1 MNSKASSWFTSFFLL
16 ILLCKCSTLSVNNTT
31 DVLSLLALKDQIQG
45 GLSSWNQSVHFCQWQ
60 GIICS
65 KLHHDRIIS
74 LNLSSQGL
82 VGSISPHIGNLSF
95 LRVLHL
101 GENKFHG
108 SIPPQIGQLFRLQH
122 LNMRNNSFT
131 GKIPMNLSQCKDLNL
146 IYLGENSLT
155 GSIPAELGSFQK
167 LKSLY
172 LGSNTLSGEIPASFG
187 NLSSLEYFNIGSNN
201 LEGNIPETLGRL
213 SKLTTFIVEYNNLS
227 GQVPSLI
234 YNISSI
240 TEFSIIQ
247 NNLSG
252 SLPPNLG
259 NTLPKLVEFMATGN
273 SFSGP
278 FPRSLNNATMLR
290 LFDVMDNFL
299 TGKVPSDLGALQ
311 NLELFIISNNLQLGT
326 GESEDLSF
334 ITSLTNATFLNSLV
348 ISYNNFGG
356 ALPVSVSNLTSLEQL
371 YVGHNPIVGTIPEA
385 IGELP
390 NLIALGLETAKF
402 HGSIPSSIGKMKLQ
416 RLILFENKL
425 TGPIPASLANIT
437 SLYELYLNDNRLEGS
452 IPLQFGGF
460 KFLNLLNISYNNLNG
475 TIPRQLFDIFSLT
488 SLSLSSNF
496 LTGSLPIEVGNLK
509 NLQLLDV
516 SGNKLSGKIP
526 STLGSCISIEVL
538 SLENN
543 SFEGRIPQSLTS
555 LKVVHEIDASSNNIS
570 GEIPKYFGDFQYLER
585 LNLSFNDLEGDVPKN
600 GIFQKANAVSVDGN
614 IKLCGGSKEL
624 NLVACRLDHSTK
636 KRSLGFILAISL
648 AVSFSVLGLLIYLII
663 YTKKKPQKTSSSNSS
678 RSTYLKVS
686 YGELLQATGGFSPDN
701 LIGEGSFGR
710 VYKGIL
716 DEGRLT
722 VAVKVFKLQQ
732 RGSLKTFN
740 AECESLRSIRHRNLV
755 KIITSCSS
763 TDFQGNDFKALVFE
777 FMPNG
782 NVETWLHPVGDREEN
797 QPRNLNLLQ
806 RLNIVIDVA
815 SALNY
820 LHHQCHI
827 SIIHRDLKP
836 SNVLLDN
843 DMVAHVS
850 DFGLAKL
857 LPGSAENL
865 NGNQSTSL
873 GVKGSIGYVPP
884 EYGMGGATTTQGDVY
899 SYGILLLELFTGR
912 RPTDEMFAE
921 GLDIHNFVR
930 TALPDQVH
938 EIVDPILI
946 SGERE
951 EEEEEEQAMLTCI
964 ASILRIGIV
973 CSAQTPWE
981 RKDMEEVD
989 TELHSIKEQYNAF
1002 LKKKYSL

>member
-1 MNSKASSWFTSFFLL
+1 MNSKASSSWLTSFLL
-16 ILLCKCSTLSVNNTT
+16 LMLLCKCSSLSVNKTT
-31 DVLSLLALKDQIQG
+31 DELSLLALKDQIQG

-60 GIICS
+60 GIKCS
-65 KLHHDRIIS
+65 KLHHDKIIS

-82 VGSISPHIGNLSF
+82 LGSISPHIGNFSF
-95 LRVLHL
+95 LRVLDL
-101 GENKFHG
+101 GDNKFHG
-108 SIPPQIGQLFRLQH
+108 PIPPEIGQLFRLQH
-122 LNMRNNSFT
+122 LNLRNNSFT
-131 GKIPMNLSQCKDLNL
+131 GKIPMNLTQCRDLNL
-146 IYLGENSLT
+146 IYLGENSLI
-155 GSIPAELGSFQK
+155 GSIPAEFGSFQK
-167 LKSLY
+167 LTSLY
-172 LGSNTLSGEIPASFG
+172 LGTNHLSGQIPASFG
-187 NLSSLEYFNIGSNN
+187 NLSYLDYLDIGSNT

-213 SKLTTFIVEYNNLS
+213 SKLTTFIVEYNALS

-240 TEFSIIQ
+240 TEFSIIK

-259 NTLPKLVEFMATGN
+259 NTLPNLAIFWASGN
-273 SFSGP
+273 RFSGP
-278 FPRSLNNATMLR
+278 FPRSLNNATMLV
-290 LFDVMDNFL
+290 LFDVLDNFL
-299 TGKVPSDLGALQ
+299 TGKVLSELGALK
-311 NLELFIISNNLQLGT
+311 NLEQFSISNNQLGT
-326 GESEDLSF
+326 GESGDLSF
-334 ITSLTNATFLNSLV
+334 ITSLTNATNLNSMS

-356 ALPVSVSNLTSLEQL
+356 ALPVSVSNLSSLVEL
-371 YVGHNPIVGTIPEA
+371 YAGHNPIVGTIPQA
-385 IGELP
+385 IGDLP
-390 NLIALGLETAKF
+390 NLIVLGLETAKF
-402 HGSIPSSIGKMKLQ
+402 EGSIPSSIGKMKLQ
-416 RLILFENKL
+416 RLILSENKL

-437 SLYELYLNDNRLEGS
+437 SLYELELNDNRLEGS
-452 IPLQFGGF
+452 IPLEFGGH
-460 KFLNLLNISYNNLNG
+460 KFLNLLDISDNNLNG
-475 TIPRQLFDIFSLT
+475 TIPRQIFDIFSLRN
-488 SLSLSSNF
+488 LSLSSNF

-509 NLQLLDV
+509 NLQLLNV

-543 SFEGRIPQSLTS
+543 LFEGSIPQSLTS
-555 LKVVHEIDASSNNIS
+555 LKVVREIDASSNNLS

-585 LNLSFNDLEGDVPKN
+585 LNLSFNDLEGEVPKN
-600 GIFQKANAVSVDGN
+600 GIFQNANAVSVEGN

-624 NLVACRLDHSTK
+624 NLLACRLDHSTK
-636 KRSLGFILAISL
+636 KRSLGSILAISL
-648 AVSFSVLGLLIYLII
+648 AVSFCVLGLIIFLII
-663 YTKKKPQKTSSSNSS
+663 YMKKKPQNTSSPNSS
-678 RSTYLKVS
+678 RSPYLKVS
-686 YGELLQATGGFSPDN
+686 YGELLQATGGFSPDS

-710 VYKGIL
+710 VYKGML
-716 DEGRLT
+716 DEGRLI

-836 SNVLLDN
+836 SNVLLDD

-884 EYGMGGATTTQGDVY
+884 EYGMGGAATTQGDVY
-899 SYGILLLELFTGR
+899 SYGILVLELFTGR

-921 GLDIHNFVR
+921 GWDIHNFVR

-938 EIVDPILI
+938 EIVDPLLI
-946 SGERE
+946 SQER
-951 EEEEEEQAMLTCI
+951 EEEEEQAMLTCI

-973 CSAQTPWE
+973 CSAQTPGE

-989 TELHSIKEQYNAF
+989 NELHSIKEQYKAF
-1002 LKKKYSL
+1002 LDALKQEV